1 MPNQLRIL
9 LFIILTTISLPTL
22 AEDNTTEPSKAIY
35 FVIDEPFTIN
45 FLNQSQQQ
53 VRYLQIRVALMAYSQ
68 QAITNAKANLP
79 MLQDALRSLFA
90 EQSFNTVNS
99 IEGREALQSSAIK
112 SLNTLL
118 KEQVGSKP
126 LDAVYFTSFVLQ

>member
-9 LFIILTTISLPTL
+9 LFIILTAISFPIL
-22 AEDNTTEPSKAIY
+22 ADDNTTEPSKAIY

-53 VRYLQIRVALMAYSQ
+53 VRYLQIRVALMAYNQ
-68 QAITNAKANLP
+68 QAIANAKANLP

-90 EQSFNTVNS
+90 EQSFDTVNS
-99 IEGREALQSSAIK
+99 IEGREALQSSAIT